1 MAYSFHPAAS
11 TRYQNRPQTP
21 SRRTWAA
28 EKMTPTS
35 PLIAGQPSASAVGS
49 PSLPAWS
56 LVLAGGDGRRLRPL
70 TRRISG
76 DERPKQFCKVLGQET
91 LVEQT
96 LRRAAMLVAP
106 GHVLAAVVHAHE
118 RFYAPL
124 LDDIPAPSVLIQ
136 PEDRG
141 SATAVFY
148 GALRLLSLSADA
160 PVAIFPSDHYVADD
174 RAFVAHVNVAVDVV
188 RARPDLLVLVGIA
201 PDTDEVEYQW
211 IEPADVI
218 RGPWPGSLFKVRH
231 LWQTPPRI
239 VAEALL
245 RSSGGLWNSVVMVA
259 RPSALLS
266 LIRHAVPRLAGAFT
280 SVELDLGTS
289 WEEASLRKVYS
300 HLPSTDFANDVLKT
314 RTSNLAVLPLDGV
327 GWNDLGEPRRVMATL
342 DRIGARPAWA
352 AAANR
357 AGRATHSHAA
367 HEEQA

>member
-1 MAYSFHPAAS
+1 MADKLPA
-11 TRYQNRPQTP
+11 QP
-21 SRRTWAA
+21 
-28 EKMTPTS
+28 
-35 PLIAGQPSASAVGS
+35 AGVVES

-70 TRRISG
+70 TRKISG
-76 DERPKQFCKVLGQET
+76 DDRPKQFCNVLGQAT

-96 LRRAAMLVAP
+96 LRRAAMLGEP
-106 GHVLAAVVHAHE
+106 GHVLAAVVRAHE

-124 LDDIPAPSVLIQ
+124 LDDVPALIQ

-141 SATAVFY
+141 SATAIFY

-160 PVAIFPSDHYVADD
+160 PAAVFPSDHYVADD

-201 PDTDEVEYQW
+201 PDTDEVAYQW

-231 LWQTPPRI
+231 LWQNPPRT
-239 VAEALL
+239 VAEGLL
-245 RSSGGLWNSVVMVA
+245 RSRGGLWNSVVTVA

-266 LIRHAVPRLAGAFT
+266 LIRQAVPRLAEAFT
-280 SVELDLGTS
+280 AAESNLHTS
-289 WEEASLRKVYS
+289 WEEASLRQVYS
-300 HLPSTDFANDVLKT
+300 RLPSTDFANDVLKT
-314 RTSNLAVLPLDGV
+314 RPANLAVLPLEGV

-342 DRIGARPAWA
+342 ARIGARPEWA
-352 AAANR
+352 PSITPR
-357 AGRATHSHAA
+357 MG
-367 HEEQA
+367 E

>member
-1 MAYSFHPAAS
+1 MC
-11 TRYQNRPQTP
+11 
-21 SRRTWAA
+21 
-28 EKMTPTS
+28 
-35 PLIAGQPSASAVGS
+35 PLVEGQPSAGVVGS

-76 DERPKQFCKVLGQET
+76 DERPKQFCKILGQDT

-106 GHVLAAVVHAHE
+106 GHVLAAVVRAHE

-141 SATAVFY
+141 SATAVLY
-148 GALRLLSLSADA
+148 GALRLLSLPTDP

-174 RAFVAHVNVAVDVV
+174 RAFMAHVNVAVDVV

-231 LWQTPPRI
+231 LWQKPPRI

-245 RSSGGLWNSVVMVA
+245 RPGGGLWNSVVMVA

-266 LIRHAVPRLAGAFT
+266 LIKHAVPHLAAAFT
-280 SVELDLGTS
+280 SVESNLGTS

-300 HLPSTDFANDVLKT
+300 QLPSTDFANDVLKT
-314 RTSNLAVLPLDGV
+314 RPSNLAVLPLNGV
-327 GWNDLGEPRRVMATL
+327 GWNDLGEPRRVMSAL
-342 DRIGARPAWA
+342 ARIGARPAWA
-352 AAANR
+352 LSGNR
-357 AGRATHSHAA
+357 AGRASPSPTE